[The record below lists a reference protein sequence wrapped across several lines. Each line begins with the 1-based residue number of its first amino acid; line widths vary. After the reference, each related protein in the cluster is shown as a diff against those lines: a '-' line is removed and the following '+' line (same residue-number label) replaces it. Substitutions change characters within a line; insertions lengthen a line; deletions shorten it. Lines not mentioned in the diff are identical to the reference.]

1 MTRWDRVAPR
11 SAREVW
17 ALVMIL
23 WLVWCGVALT
33 VGGLAQGSALTAAS
47 LGLAGTVLIL
57 CGGFAWVRRLR
68 RR

>member
-1 MTRWDRVAPR
+1 MTWWDRVAPR

-23 WLVWCGVALT
+23 LIIWFGVVLT
-33 VGGLAQGSALTAAS
+33 VNGLATLSLRNTAS
-47 LGLAGTVLIL
+47 LGLAGTLVIL
-57 CGGFAWVRRLR
+57 CGGFAWVRRFR

>member
-23 WLVWCGVALT
+23 LLFWCGVALT
-33 VGGLAQGSALTAAS
+33 VGGLA
-47 LGLAGTVLIL
+47 GTLLIL
-57 CGGFAWVRRLR
+57 CGGFAWVRRFR